1 MDINVNGTS
10 DSSPPSAGSAVSIRS
25 ASDSCADSPESAVD
39 AVTIGV
45 DSPLRN
51 HGVPQS
57 LRRRRTPRRAR
68 CPLLEPR
75 RPQARSTPEEFH
87 HRWPVRRH
95 WLRCLGHRS
104 CRGPSAARSI
114 RPPWWASRHRRR
126 WVRPAQSTGPAAASQ
141 PRQAPGGGRGGAA
154 SAGVGR
160 TLRRRRTRGIGAGL
174 RAGDAESLPGGH
186 QHADTECDRQCPDAA
201 DVSARTPGERGRRRH
216 RGEVLGCDAGRR
228 TRGLRLTGASRLAVA
243 SFTSP
248 YPAVRVGGHRTSPTA
263 RGL

>member
-1 MDINVNGTS
+1 MS
-10 DSSPPSAGSAVSIRS
+10 MRS

-39 AVTIGV
+39 AVSIGV
-45 DSPLRN
+45 DSAKESCCVTASS
-51 HGVPQS
+51 VPTDS
-57 LRRRRTPRRAR
+57 PSGSVPAGG
-68 CPLLEPR
+68 
-75 RPQARSTPEEFH
+75 AASTSGAVDAGGISS

-95 WLRCLGHRS
+95 WWRCLGHRS

-126 WVRPAQSTGPAAASQ
+126 WVRPAQSTGPAAARQ
-141 PRQAPGGGRGGAA
+141 PRRAPGRGRGGAA

-160 TLRRRRTRGIGAGL
+160 TLRRGRTRGIGAGL
-174 RAGDAESLPGGH
+174 RACDAESLPGGH
-186 QHADTECDRQCPDAA
+186 QHADAECDRQCPDAA
-201 DVSARTPGERGRRRH
+201 DVSARTPGERGRRGH
-216 RGEVLGCDAGRR
+216 RGEVLRCDAGRR
-228 TRGLRLTGASRLAVA
+228 TGGLRLTGASRLAVA

>member
-1 MDINVNGTS
+1 M
-10 DSSPPSAGSAVSIRS
+10 
-25 ASDSCADSPESAVD
+25 
-39 AVTIGV
+39 
-45 DSPLRN
+45 
-51 HGVPQS
+51 PQS
-57 LRRRRTPRRAR
+57 LRCRPTPRRAR
-68 CPLLEPR
+68 CPLVEPR

-87 HRWPVRRH
+87 HHRWPVRRH
-95 WLRCLGHRS
+95 WWRCLGHLS

-126 WVRPAQSTGPAAASQ
+126 WVGPAESTGPAAASQ
-141 PRQAPGGGRGGAA
+141 PRRASRSRSRWRRQRRHRG
-154 SAGVGR
+154 

-186 QHADTECDRQCPDAA
+186 QHAHAQCDRQCPDAA
-201 DVSARTPGERGRRRH
+201 DVIARTPGERGRRRH